1 MIETFEQAKVVLQ
14 DTGEKEENRVHAAEF
29 LAGSGTEGAADLLVV
44 ALDDDDYGVHW
55 AASSGLAAMGET
67 ALPAVLRVLVKS
79 DCSPR
84 VLHGAKH
91 AFHTSSSPT
100 VREETKGIV
109 AMMHGPAQTIGV
121 MEAANEL
128 MIKLSIS

>member
-1 MIETFEQAKVVLQ
+1 MIETVEQAKAVLR
-14 DTGEKEENRVHAAEF
+14 DPDKDEEVRVQAAQF
-29 LAGSGTEGAADLLVV
+29 LAESGTEEAAELLVM

-55 AASSGLAAMGET
+55 AASEGIAAMGDT
-67 ALPAVLRVLVKS
+67 ALPAVLRALVEA

-91 AFHTSSSPT
+91 TFHTSSSRA

-109 AMMHGPAQTIGV
+109 AAMHGSSQTIST
-121 MEAANEL
+121 MQAANEL
-128 MIKLSIS
+128 MIKLSIT

>member
-1 MIETFEQAKVVLQ
+1 MIESIEQAKAVLK
-14 DTGEKEENRVHAAEF
+14 DTDKDEEVRVHAAQF
-29 LAGSGTEGAADLLVV
+29 LAESGTEEAADLLVV

-55 AASSGLAAMGET
+55 AASKGLATMGDI
-67 ALPAVLRVLVKS
+67 ALPAVLRALVKA

-91 AFHTSSSPT
+91 TFHTSSSRK

-109 AMMHGPAQTIGV
+109 AAMHGSSQSIST
-121 MEAANEL
+121 MQAANDL
-128 MIKLSIS
+128 MIKLSIT

>member
-1 MIETFEQAKVVLQ
+1 MIETFEQAKAVLQ
-14 DTGEKEENRVHAAEF
+14 DTDEEETMRVHAAEF
-29 LAGSGTEGAADLLVV
+29 LAENGTEEAAELLVV

-55 AASSGLAAMGET
+55 AASKGLAAMGDT
-67 ALPAVLRVLVKS
+67 ALPAVLRALVRA

-84 VLHGAKH
+84 VIHGAKH
-91 AFHTSSSPT
+91 AFHTSSSRT

-109 AMMHGPAQTIGV
+109 AEMHGPAQTISV

>member
-1 MIETFEQAKVVLQ
+1 MIESFEQAQAVLQ
-14 DTGEKEENRVHAAEF
+14 DTNGSEEIRVHAVEF
-29 LAGSGTEGAADLLVV
+29 LAGYGTEEAAELLVV
-44 ALDDDDYGVHW
+44 ALDDGDYGVHW

-67 ALPAVLRVLVKS
+67 ALPALLRALVKA
-79 DCSPR
+79 DCSTR
-84 VLHGAKH
+84 VMHGAKH
-91 AFHTSSSPT
+91 AFHSSSSPT

-109 AMMHGPAQTIGV
+109 AEMHGPAQTISV

>member
-1 MIETFEQAKVVLQ
+1 MIESVEQAEAVLK
-14 DTGEKEENRVHAAEF
+14 DPDKHEEVRVHAAQF
-29 LAGSGTEGAADLLVV
+29 LAESGTEEAAELLVM

-55 AASSGLAAMGET
+55 AASEGLAAMGDS
-67 ALPAVLRVLVKS
+67 ALPALLRGLVQA

-91 AFHTSSSPT
+91 AFHTNASPV

-109 AMMHGPAQTIGV
+109 AAMHGSSQSISI
-121 MEAANEL
+121 MQAANEL
-128 MIKLSIS
+128 MIKLSIN